1 MKNVDELF
9 RDRDIYI
16 EENNNSYISEV
27 TKEDCTQQIRYI
39 IEFQN
44 RLMGYRENIIPRLSS
59 SIGKDVE
66 NFKVSLK
73 KLKRGIN
80 SLEDNRDS
88 NILIYIKENKEDL
101 ISRSEKAI
109 GIVTSDEYYKI
120 IKRSMARYEVCL
132 GKCDRSNLIVSENK
146 VKIANIKYMSYNLI
160 ENDIY
165 SYLRKLRKRR
175 IKIDYL
181 DLINLF
187 IDKSNLDKASLNYII
202 GLLSFPSEEVK
213 LIQRFSS
220 GRLDIS
226 GEEFIRILEREK
238 IINEDIVESFK
249 GVIE

>member
-1 MKNVDELF
+1 MKDVNELF

-16 EENNNSYISEV
+16 EECNGDYIGET
-27 TKEDCTQQIRYI
+27 TKEDYMEQIRYI

-59 SIGKDVE
+59 SIGKEVE

-80 SLEDNRDS
+80 NLEDNRDS
-88 NILIYIKENKEDL
+88 SINLYIKENKEKL

-109 GIVTSDEYYKI
+109 ELVTSDEYYKI

-146 VKIANIKYMSYNLI
+146 IKIASMKYMSYNLI

-165 SYLRKLRKRR
+165 SYLRKLKKRR
-175 IKIDYL
+175 IKLDYL

-187 IDKSNLDKASLNYII
+187 IDKSNLDKASLKYII

-213 LIQRFSS
+213 LLQRFSG

-226 GEEFIRILEREK
+226 SEELIIILEREK
-238 IINEDIVESFK
+238 RINAEIVGSFE